1 MLEDKEKDNAK
12 EISQKAKENL
22 RRNEELRRSSSKFQT
37 VQPGEKFLGLF
48 DPEKMEPVEQEFD
61 GKKVQR
67 FQYTVKDPNT
77 GQEKYWVVSKRTSE
91 QVDAFLI
98 EGHNLLKIQR
108 LGSGN
113 DTRYTILAA

>member
-1 MLEDKEKDNAK
+1 M
-12 EISQKAKENL
+12 
-22 RRNEELRRSSSKFQT
+22 
-37 VQPGEKFLGLF
+37 LGLF

-67 FQYTVKDPNT
+67 FEYTVKDPNT
-77 GQEKYWVVSKRTSE
+77 GREKYWVVSKRTSE

-113 DTRYTILAA
+113 DTRYNILAA

>member
-1 MLEDKEKDNAK
+1 MRLFASSCSSPLF
-12 EISQKAKENL
+12 EI
-22 RRNEELRRSSSKFQT
+22 
-37 VQPGEKFLGLF
+37 LGLF

-67 FQYTVKDPNT
+67 FEYTVKDPNT
-77 GQEKYWVVSKRTSE
+77 GQEKYWIVSKRTSE

-98 EGHNLLKIQR
+98 ERHNLLKIQR

-113 DTRYTILAA
+113 DTRYNLLAA